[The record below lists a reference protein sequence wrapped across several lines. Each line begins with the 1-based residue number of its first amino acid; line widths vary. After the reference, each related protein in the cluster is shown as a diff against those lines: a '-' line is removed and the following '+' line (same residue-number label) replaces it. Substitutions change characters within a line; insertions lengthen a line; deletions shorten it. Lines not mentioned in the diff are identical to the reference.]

1 MKYKPNKTGNV
12 RCQRQLVSGETAH
25 SLLLRCPSRWRKE
38 HGSLS
43 SHFRPTLPGGT
54 GGDPLQDIG
63 ATQIPTCLLP
73 SPLLPQPLSLC
84 VCLSLSLPLS
94 FSPLQPRTCS
104 LQRKLSTNTHW
115 GCPTPGSVPDVPLP
129 RIWVSF
135 CIRFINNK
143 DAFLFVLFLK
153 WSTNSIKRK
162 RCYLLDSL
170 KPPPSRTP
178 RTDSLKRP
186 IK

>member
-1 MKYKPNKTGNV
+1 MPETISVRGDCSFLTSEVSFQVEEGTWQPLLSLPPHTSWGDWRRPSTGHG
-12 RCQRQLVSGETAH
+12 RHAH
-25 SLLLRCPSRWRKE
+25 
-38 HGSLS
+38 
-43 SHFRPTLPGGT
+43 TNLPA
-54 GGDPLQDIG
+54 PF
-63 ATQIPTCLLP
+63 
-73 SPLLPQPLSLC
+73 PLLPQPLSLC

-135 CIRFINNK
+135 CIRSINNK